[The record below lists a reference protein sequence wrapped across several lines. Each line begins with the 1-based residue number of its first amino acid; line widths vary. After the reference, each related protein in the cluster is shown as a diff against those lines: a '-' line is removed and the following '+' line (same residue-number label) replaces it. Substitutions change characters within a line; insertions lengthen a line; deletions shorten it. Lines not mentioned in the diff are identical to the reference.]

1 MRESE
6 LREEAQRLPLFV
18 EHRDG
23 RRRASEQTERR
34 RHRHARRSAPEA
46 LARPRIEQMRVANA
60 VDDHAA
66 LVVAARRDPARDE
79 GDAGD
84 GLARSARIADAD
96 LPGRSV
102 RSGTDHRE
110 IAAEI
115 DEPRPDARLAAE
127 RGDPIRGVL
136 LHEAAEVEL
145 HSRERQHEPRPLPAE
160 LRPADERARRFERPG
175 LGERVRTE
183 IPDPAQH
190 AGGRIEAPAALAMGR
205 RREVEQRRRL
215 LVDLEAARVAGAPRD
230 RGGEAVLA
238 VARVLD
244 LEPRDLARRAS
255 RDRRERLPRSA
266 RELELAGA
274 PHRAKAEGLEAHRQ
288 KRPVRVTA
296 QIWKSTSAGASSSS
310 STPTRPKSPSE
321 R

>member
-1 MRESE
+1 M
-6 LREEAQRLPLFV
+6 
-18 EHRDG
+18 
-23 RRRASEQTERR
+23 
-34 RHRHARRSAPEA
+34 
-46 LARPRIEQMRVANA
+46 ANA

-66 LVVAARRDPARDE
+66 LVVAARRDAAREE

-96 LPGRSV
+96 LPGGSV
-102 RSGTDHRE
+102 RPGTDHRE

-127 RGDPIRGVL
+127 RGDAVRGVL

-145 HSRERQHEPRPLPAE
+145 HPLDRQHEARPLPDQ
-160 LRPADERARRFERPG
+160 LRPADERTRRFERRG
-175 LGERVRTE
+175 IRELVRAE

-190 AGGRIEAPAALAMGR
+190 AGSRIEAPTALAMGR
-205 RREVEQRRRL
+205 RREVEQRCRL
-215 LVDLEAARVAGAPRD
+215 LVDLEAARIARAPRD
-230 RGGEAVLA
+230 LGGETVLA
-238 VARVLD
+238 VAGVLD
-244 LEPRDLARRAS
+244 LEARDLARRAS
-255 RDRRERLPRSA
+255 RDRLERLPRVA

-274 PHRAKAEGLEAHRQ
+274 PHRAKAEGLEGHRQ

-296 QIWKSTSAGASSSS
+296 QIWKSTSAGASSSA
-310 STPTRPKSPSE
+310 STATRPKSPSD